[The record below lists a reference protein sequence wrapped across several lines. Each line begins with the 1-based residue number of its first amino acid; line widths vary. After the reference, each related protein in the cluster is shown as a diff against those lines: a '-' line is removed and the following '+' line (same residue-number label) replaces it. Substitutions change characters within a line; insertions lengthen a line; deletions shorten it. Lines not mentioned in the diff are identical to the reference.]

1 MNTSINDR
9 ISLFCECFGDTS
21 EDAEKL
27 FSCTD
32 IINVSIFNGDRLVA
46 SASLVPILAPD
57 YNAFGFYIYGVCV
70 APDMRGRGLF
80 REIMQMS
87 ETEAKNRGA
96 KYVCLIPA
104 DNGLANT
111 YQKMGY
117 TIPILQRFEGFGA
130 KGIVLTSNEFRDFAK
145 SDSKEESRQKGL
157 LKILNEK
164 EFNPQNEKLCFLDDM
179 GDV

>member
-9 ISLFCECFGDTS
+9 ISLFCECFGDTR
-21 EDAEKL
+21 EEAESL
-27 FSCTD
+27 FSCSD
-32 IINVSIFNGDRLVA
+32 IINVSIFNVDRLVA
-46 SASLVPILAPD
+46 MASLIPILAPD
-57 YNAFGFYIYGVCV
+57 YNAFGFYVYGVCV

-80 REIMQMS
+80 REIMQLS
-87 ETEAKNRGA
+87 EAEAKNRGA
-96 KYVCLIPA
+96 KYLCLIPA
-104 DNGLANT
+104 DEGLANT

-117 TIPILQRFEGFGA
+117 TIPILQKYEGLET
-130 KGIVLTSNEFRDFAK
+130 KGFRLASNEFRDFAK
-145 SDSKEESRQKGL
+145 SDSEEVRRKGL

>member
-1 MNTSINDR
+1 MNTSLNDR
-9 ISLFCECFGDTS
+9 ISLFCECFGDTR
-21 EDAEKL
+21 EVAEKL
-27 FSCTD
+27 FSCSD
-32 IINVSIFNGDRLVA
+32 IINVTTYKEDRLVA
-46 SASLVPILAPD
+46 SASLVPILALD
-57 YNAFGFYIYGVCV
+57 DDAVGYYIYGVCV

-104 DNGLANT
+104 DNGLSNT

-117 TIPILQRFEGFGA
+117 TIPILQRFESLGA
-130 KGIVLTSNEFRDFAK
+130 NGIKLLSNEFRNFAK
-145 SDSKEESRQKGL
+145 SDSKVEVRQNGL
-157 LKILNEK
+157 LKILNK
-164 EFNPQNEKLCFLDDM
+164 NEFNPHNEKLCFLDDM